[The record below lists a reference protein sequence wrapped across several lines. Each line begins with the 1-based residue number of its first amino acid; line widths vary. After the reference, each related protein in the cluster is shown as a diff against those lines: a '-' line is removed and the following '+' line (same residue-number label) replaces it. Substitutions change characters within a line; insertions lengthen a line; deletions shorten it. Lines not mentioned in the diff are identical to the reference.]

1 MICLPAEKILATQ
14 LARSMGLDVYEELVT
29 VASATDVSES
39 AEFQRKFNAYFR
51 IRRNEAWRKVYYRL
65 FEQAK
70 KEHLSFADVIGE
82 LFARTGNVE
91 ASFTSKMIATLDE
104 TKPIWD
110 QYVLKNLGLE
120 LKGKTP
126 KDRVKNAIDLY
137 HRIEGWY
144 AEYLLTDE
152 AKENI
157 AAFDRMLPSYAW
169 VSDVKK
175 IDCLLWSNR

>member
-1 MICLPAEKILATQ
+1 MIK
-14 LARSMGLDVYEELVT
+14 
-29 VASATDVSES
+29 
-39 AEFQRKFNAYFR
+39 
-51 IRRNEAWRKVYYRL
+51 
-65 FEQAK
+65 
-70 KEHLSFADVIGE
+70 E
-82 LFARTGNVE
+82 LFDRTGNVE
-91 ASFTSKMIATLDE
+91 ASFTSKMVATLDE

-110 QYVLKNLGLE
+110 QYVLLNLGLE

-126 KDRVKNAIDLY
+126 EERVKKTVDLY
-137 HRIEGWY
+137 HRIECWY

-157 AAFDRMLPSYAW
+157 AVFDSALPSYAW

>member
-1 MICLPAEKILATQ
+1 MYGLSAKKILETQ
-14 LARSMGLDVYEELVT
+14 LARSIGLDVYEELIS
-29 VASATDVSES
+29 VASVTDVSGS

-51 IRRNEAWRKVYYRL
+51 IRRNETWRKIYYAM
-65 FEQAK
+65 FECAK
-70 KEHLSFADVIGE
+70 KEHLSFADVIRE
-82 LFARTGNVE
+82 LFVRTGNVE
-91 ASFTSKMIATLDE
+91 ASFTSKMIATFDD

-126 KDRVKNAIDLY
+126 EERVKNAILLY
-137 HRIEGWY
+137 ARIECWY

-157 AAFDRMLPSYAW
+157 AVFDRMLPSYSW
-169 VSDVKK
+169 LSDVKK